1 MSITVVLQQMV
12 IIFILIGIGM
22 ILYRRR
28 LITEEGS
35 KQISG
40 LIINVTNPA
49 LLICSALDD
58 GPKASLRDLGIAF
71 AAYAVIFALLIAMG
85 FLIPHLLRIPKSTRY
100 AYQMLTVFGNVGFI
114 GIPLASAVL
123 GSESLIFVSIF
134 NLLFNLLIYTFGI
147 SLLQRAAARQT
158 EDNAPFDIDSAKE
171 NVTLS
176 AEQTEAATNIPDAAG
191 QRKRATSIAS
201 GRLQKLINAGTIS
214 AAVTILFYLGNFPVP
229 EIISS
234 ALSYTGRATTLLSML
249 VLGVSVAQMAPKDIF
264 SHPKLYAFTLLRQV
278 LVPIGCVLLMR
289 CLLDNKLILNTML
302 LMVAVPAANMPLMLA
317 KQMDME
323 TEAISQGIILTTVL
337 SLVTV
342 PLACLFLL

>member
-1 MSITVVLQQMV
+1 MSITVVLQQMI

-22 ILYRRR
+22 VLYRRK

-58 GPKASLRDLGIAF
+58 GPKATLGELGMAL
-71 AAYAVIFALLIAMG
+71 AAYAAIFAILIAVG
-85 FLIPHLLRIPKSTRY
+85 FLIPHILQIPKHSRY

-147 SLLQRAAARQT
+147 SLLQRAAKGPMPESAQEDSRQV
-158 EDNAPFDIDSAKE
+158 KE
-171 NVTLS
+171 GAAIL
-176 AEQTEAATNIPDAAG
+176 AEQTQKGTTAPAG
-191 QRKRATSIAS
+191 HITSN
-201 GRLQKLINAGTIS
+201 RLQKLVNAGTIS
-214 AAVTILFYLGNFPVP
+214 AAVTILFYLGDFPVP

-264 SHPKLYAFTLLRQV
+264 SHPKLYAFTLLRQI

-289 CLLDNKLILNTML
+289 CFLDNRLILNTML

-323 TEAISQGIILTTVL
+323 TESISQGIILTTIL
-337 SLVTV
+337 SLLTV
-342 PLACLFLL
+342 PLACLFLT

>member
-12 IIFILIGIGM
+12 IIFLLIGIGM
-22 ILYRRR
+22 VLYRRGM
-28 LITEEGS
+28 ISEEGS

-40 LIINVTNPA
+40 LIVNITNPA

-58 GPKASLRDLGIAF
+58 GPKASLRELAIAF
-71 AAYAVIFALLIAMG
+71 AAYALIFAVLIAVG
-85 FLIPHLLRIPKSTRY
+85 FLLPHVLRVPKNLHY

-147 SLLQRAAARQT
+147 SLLQRAAADQVQNGAVQ
-158 EDNAPFDIDSAKE
+158 DNAAPNI
-171 NVTLS
+171 
-176 AEQTEAATNIPDAAG
+176 EQAQDT
-191 QRKRATSIAS
+191 IAS
-201 GRLQKLINAGTIS
+201 ANRIGSSRLQKLVNAGTIS

-229 EIISS
+229 VIISS
-234 ALSYTGRATTLLSML
+234 TLTYAGRATTLLSML

-264 SHPKLYAFTLLRQV
+264 SHPKLYVFTLLRQI
-278 LVPIGCVLLMR
+278 LVPIGCLLLMR
-289 CLLDNKLILNTML
+289 MFIENRLILNTML

-317 KQMDME
+317 KQMDMD
-323 TEAISQGIILTTVL
+323 TGAISQGIILTTVL

-342 PLACLFLL
+342 PLACLFLQ

>member
-1 MSITVVLQQMV
+1 MV
-12 IIFILIGIGM
+12 IIFILIGIGV
-22 ILYRRR
+22 ILYRRKI
-28 LITEEGS
+28 LSEEGS

-49 LLICSALDD
+49 LLICSALED
-58 GPKASLRDLGIAF
+58 GPKASLSDLGIAF
-71 AAYAVIFALLIAMG
+71 VSFAAIFAILIGVG
-85 FLIPHLLRIPKSTRY
+85 FLIPYVLRVPKNLHY

-147 SLLQRAAARQT
+147 SLLQRAAARQAG
-158 EDNAPFDIDSAKE
+158 EDAS
-171 NVTLS
+171 LH
-176 AEQTEAATNIPDAAG
+176 AG
-191 QRKRATSIAS
+191 QMTEVTTTPANRINSS
-201 GRLQKLINAGTIS
+201 RLKKLVNAGTIS
-214 AAVTILFYLGNFPVP
+214 AAVTIIVYLGNFRVPV
-229 EIISS
+229 ILSS

-249 VLGVSVAQMAPKDIF
+249 VLGVSVAQIAPKDIF
-264 SHPKLYAFTLLRQV
+264 SHPKLYGFTLLRQI
-278 LVPIGCVLLMR
+278 LVPIGCMLLMR
-289 CLLDNKLILNTML
+289 GILDNKLILNTML

-323 TEAISQGIILTTVL
+323 TESISQGIILTTVL

-342 PLACLFLL
+342 PLACLLLVS

>member
-12 IIFILIGIGM
+12 IIFILIGIGI
-22 ILYRRR
+22 ILYRRKI
-28 LITEEGS
+28 LSEEGS

-49 LLICSALDD
+49 LLICSALED

-71 AAYAVIFALLIAMG
+71 AAFAAIFAILIGVG
-85 FLIPHLLRIPKSTRY
+85 FLLPYILRVPKKLHY

-158 EDNAPFDIDSAKE
+158 KE
-171 NVTLS
+171 G
-176 AEQTEAATNIPDAAG
+176 AELPADQIN
-191 QRKRATSIAS
+191 SN
-201 GRLQKLINAGTIS
+201 RLKKLINAGTIS
-214 AAVTILFYLGNFPVP
+214 AAVTIIVYLGNFQVPV
-229 EIISS
+229 ILSS

-249 VLGVSVAQMAPKDIF
+249 VLGVSVAQIAPKDIF
-264 SHPKLYAFTLLRQV
+264 SHPKLYGFTLLRQI
-278 LVPIGCVLLMR
+278 LVPIGCMLLMR
-289 CLLDNKLILNTML
+289 GILDNKLILNTML

-323 TEAISQGIILTTVL
+323 TESISQGIILTTVL
-337 SLVTV
+337 SLLTV
-342 PLACLFLL
+342 PLACLLLVS

>member
-22 ILYRRR
+22 VLYRRK

-49 LLICSALDD
+49 LLICSALED
-58 GPKASLRDLGIAF
+58 GPKATLGELGMALGTY
-71 AAYAVIFALLIAMG
+71 AAIFAILIAVG
-85 FLIPHLLRIPKSTRY
+85 FFIPHILRIPKNSRY

-123 GSESLIFVSIF
+123 GSESLIYVSIF

-147 SLLQRAAARQT
+147 SLLQKAA
-158 EDNAPFDIDSAKE
+158 F
-171 NVTLS
+171 
-176 AEQTEAATNIPDAAG
+176 EQTHENLPSGSDQAHKATSLSTGQAETATMAPTEQTAATAALP
-191 QRKRATSIAS
+191 AS
-201 GRLQKLINAGTIS
+201 SRLQKLINAGTIS

-234 ALSYTGRATTLLSML
+234 ALTYTGRATTLLSML

-289 CLLDNKLILNTML
+289 CFLDNKLILNTML

-337 SLVTV
+337 SLTTV
-342 PLACLFLL
+342 PLACLFLT

>member
-1 MSITVVLQQMV
+1 MSITVVIQQMV

-22 ILYRRR
+22 ILFRRR
-28 LITEEGS
+28 LLSEEGS

-58 GPKASLRDLGIAF
+58 GPKASLRDLGIAL
-71 AAYAVIFALLIAMG
+71 AAYAAVFAILLAVG
-85 FLIPHLLRIPKSTRY
+85 FLLPCLLRVPKDLHY

-134 NLLFNLLIYTFGI
+134 NLLFNLLIYTLGI
-147 SLLQRAAARQT
+147 SLLQRAAGQA
-158 EDNAPFDIDSAKE
+158 EKE
-171 NVTLS
+171 VT
-176 AEQTEAATNIPDAAG
+176 IP
-191 QRKRATSIAS
+191 SS
-201 GRLQKLINAGTIS
+201 GRLQKLVNAGTVS
-214 AAVTILFYLGNFPVP
+214 AAVTVIFYLGNFHVP
-229 EIISS
+229 TVISS

-249 VLGVSVAQMAPKDIF
+249 VLGVSVAQIAPKEIF
-264 SHPKLYAFTLLRQV
+264 SHPKLYLFTLLRQI
-278 LVPIGCVLLMR
+278 LVPIGCILFMGSLI
-289 CLLDNKLILNTML
+289 DNRLILNTML

-317 KQMDME
+317 KQLDME
-323 TEAISQGIILTTVL
+323 TDSISQGIILTTIL

-342 PLACLFLL
+342 PVACLFLIP

>member
-22 ILYRRR
+22 VLFRRK

-35 KQISG
+35 KQLSG
-40 LIINVTNPA
+40 LIVNVTNPA

-58 GPKASLRDLGIAF
+58 GPKASLAELGVAL
-71 AAYAVIFALLIAMG
+71 AAYAAVFAILIGVSFLLPPI
-85 FLIPHLLRIPKSTRY
+85 LRVPKNLHY
-100 AYQMLTVFGNVGFI
+100 AYRMLTVFGNVGFI

-134 NLLFNLLIYTFGI
+134 NLLFNLLIYTFGV
-147 SLLQRAAARQT
+147 SLLQRAAAGQTDKGAEIPAAHLQKGTTVSAGHTEEAMTDSTARQKDDT
-158 EDNAPFDIDSAKE
+158 GVSAK
-171 NVTLS
+171 N
-176 AEQTEAATNIPDAAG
+176 
-191 QRKRATSIAS
+191 
-201 GRLQKLINAGTIS
+201 RLQKLVNAGTIS
-214 AAVTILFYLGNFPVP
+214 AAVTIIFYLGSFPVP

-264 SHPKLYAFTLLRQV
+264 SHPKLYAFTLFRQV

-289 CLLDNKLILNTML
+289 RFLDNKLILNTML

-317 KQMDME
+317 KQMDMD
-323 TEAISQGIILTTVL
+323 TESISQGIILTTIL

-342 PLACLFLL
+342 PLVCLFLL

>member
-1 MSITVVLQQMV
+1 MSKDILRLILKRGKHMSITVVIQQMV

-22 ILYRRR
+22 ILFRRR
-28 LITEEGS
+28 LLSEEGS

-58 GPKASLRDLGIAF
+58 GPKASLRDLGIAL
-71 AAYAVIFALLIAMG
+71 AAYAAVFVILIAVG
-85 FLIPHLLRIPKSTRY
+85 FLLPCLLRVPKDLHY

-134 NLLFNLLIYTFGI
+134 NLLFNLLIYTLGI
-147 SLLQRAAARQT
+147 SLLQRAAGQA
-158 EDNAPFDIDSAKE
+158 DKD
-171 NVTLS
+171 VT
-176 AEQTEAATNIPDAAG
+176 IP
-191 QRKRATSIAS
+191 SS
-201 GRLQKLINAGTIS
+201 GRLQKLVNAGTVS
-214 AAVTILFYLGNFPVP
+214 AAVTVIFYLGNFHVP
-229 EIISS
+229 TVISS

-249 VLGVSVAQMAPKDIF
+249 VLGVSVAQIAPKEIF
-264 SHPKLYAFTLLRQV
+264 SHPKLYLFTLLRQI
-278 LVPIGCVLLMR
+278 LVPIGCILFMGSLI
-289 CLLDNKLILNTML
+289 DNRLILNTML

-317 KQMDME
+317 KQLDME
-323 TEAISQGIILTTVL
+323 TDSISQGIILTTIL

-342 PLACLFLL
+342 PVACLFLIP